1 MGKRRLAI
9 IGSTGSIGRQTLEIV
24 DLHPELF
31 EVVILTCNT
40 NTDLLEQQVKKY
52 KPAAVCIGAEG
63 HGSWDFAQD
72 DGLFTGEAGL
82 SELLS
87 GATVSYDIAVNAVVG
102 IAGLLPTL
110 AVIDYGL
117 RNQQRRS
124 GDTHKVELA
133 LANKESLVVGGNIVM
148 SLARDAGVQ
157 IIPVDSEH
165 SALMQSIGINPSNS
179 IEKLTITASGGPFMG
194 MSREE
199 LQNKTIT
206 DALNHPNW
214 SMGNKITVDSATM
227 INKAFEIIEAK
238 WLFDIPSNKIEA
250 VIHPQSIVHGMAEF
264 ADGAVIAQL
273 GTPTML
279 VPIAYALLAPEREKT
294 GAQRLDLTK
303 IGILEFQE
311 ITGEAKRA
319 IDLAYKVLHQIE
331 EEGLSSSAVVMNAAD
346 EVLVER
352 FIKGEIRF
360 TDIIDGVEC
369 LVDNHKPLKISSV
382 EKIFVI
388 DAEARESANSWIAA
402 RRPQ

>member
-1 MGKRRLAI
+1 
-9 IGSTGSIGRQTLEIV
+9 V
-24 DLHPELF
+24 
-31 EVVILTCNT
+31 
-40 NTDLLEQQVKKY
+40 Y
-52 KPAAVCIGAEG
+52 Y
-63 HGSWDFAQD
+63 
-72 DGLFTGEAGL
+72 GEAGL

-87 GATVSYDIAVNAVVG
+87 GTTVSYDIAVNAIVG

-133 LANKESLVVGGNIVM
+133 LANKESLVAAGNIVM
-148 SLARDAGVQ
+148 SLARDAGVH

-165 SALMQSIGINPSNS
+165 SALMQSIGINPPNS
-179 IEKLTITASGGPFMG
+179 IEKLIITASGGPFRG

-199 LQNKTIT
+199 LQSKTID

-238 WLFDIPSNKIEA
+238 WLFDIPSEKIET

-264 ADGAVIAQL
+264 TDGAVIAQL

-279 VPIAYALLAPEREKT
+279 VPIAYALLTPEREKT
-294 GAQRLDLTK
+294 GAQRLDLSK
-303 IGILEFQE
+303 IGTLEFQE
-311 ITGEAKRA
+311 VTGEAKRA
-319 IDLAYKVLHQIE
+319 IDLAYKVLRQIE
-331 EEGLSSSAVVMNAAD
+331 DDGLSSSAVVMNAAD
-346 EVLVER
+346 EVFVDR
-352 FIKGEIRF
+352 FINGEIAF

-369 LVDNHKPLKISSV
+369 VVNNHKPLKISSV
-382 EKIFVI
+382 NEIFAV
-388 DAEARESANSWIAA
+388 DTEARESANSWIAA